1 MNSAKQQG
9 IMLTYKDSVAFLA
22 TVENSREVSQKTE
35 NGITM
40 CVSNPTP
47 GHIFSQNENS
57 KRYRHPYIHSST
69 QPSTDERMKEMWGEH
84 VHRIE
89 YCSAVNR
96 TK

>member
-1 MNSAKQQG
+1 
-9 IMLTYKDSVAFLA
+9 MLTYKDSVAFLA

-57 KRYRHPYIHSST
+57 KRYRHPCIYSST
-69 QPSTDERMKEMWGEH
+69 QPSTDERDVG
-84 VHRIE
+84 
-89 YCSAVNR
+89 
-96 TK
+96 